1 MLPVAELHMHL
12 EGSLEAET
20 LVTLAKRN
28 GISLP
33 SYDPDVLRARYVFD
47 DLQSFLDVYYEHIA
61 VVRTAEDFYDL
72 ARAYLTR
79 ASAAGVRRAEM
90 FVDLQSHTQ
99 RGIAPAA
106 VFEGVSAAIADA
118 ESEFGI
124 SGAVLLSFLRD
135 LGPEAAAATLSS
147 ALPFRDSFIGVGL
160 DSAEVGY
167 PPSLFE
173 GVYRRAAAEG
183 LHRVAHAGE
192 EGGPDYVWE
201 ALDVLGVER
210 IDHGN
215 RAMEDPALVARLRD
229 DRIPLT
235 VCPLSNRA
243 LKTGPADLADHILPA
258 MVAEGLLVSIHSDD
272 PAYFGGYVDDNI
284 AAIRDA
290 LVLDDTQL
298 AQLARNSFASS
309 FLPEE
314 QRSALI
320 DEVDRFVGVT
330 ESADVRR

>member
-1 MLPVAELHMHL
+1 MHI

-20 LVTLAKRN
+20 LVTLARRN
-28 GISLP
+28 GIALP

-47 DLQSFLDVYYEHIA
+47 DLQSFLDIYYEHIA

-72 ARAYLTR
+72 GRAYLTR
-79 ASAAGVRRAEM
+79 ASAAGVRHAEM
-90 FVDLQSHTQ
+90 FVDLQSHTA

-106 VFEGVSAAIADA
+106 VFEGLGAAIRDSRADT
-118 ESEFGI
+118 GI
-124 SGAVLLSFLRD
+124 SSALILSFLRD
-135 LGPEAAAATLSS
+135 LGPEAAASTLSA

-173 GVYRRAAAEG
+173 AVYRRAAAEG

-215 RAMEDPALVARLRD
+215 RAMEDPALVSRLRD
-229 DRIPLT
+229 AQVPIT
-235 VCPLSNRA
+235 VCPLSNVA

-258 MVAEGLLVSIHSDD
+258 MLAEGLLVSINSDD
-272 PAYFGGYVDDNI
+272 PAYFGGYVDDNFD
-284 AAIRDA
+284 AIRRSLSFDSG
-290 LVLDDTQL
+290 QL
-298 AQLARNSFASS
+298 AELARNSFESA
-309 FLPEE
+309 FLTDAEKAAFIAE
-314 QRSALI
+314 IA
-320 DEVDRFVGVT
+320 ET
-330 ESADVRR
+330 ADVRS